1 MPGFQFCCVFLK
13 QQVHGYS
20 LASALLMAY
29 LVSYK
34 CTAVAVQITNA
45 TCATAILDNYIIK
58 SELVG
63 LLWLSTFRGHSSKK
77 FQLGFKKILTGEIK
91 WNAHMSMVIW

>member
-1 MPGFQFCCVFLK
+1 MGRVWP
-13 QQVHGYS
+13 
-20 LASALLMAY
+20 SALLMAY

-63 LLWLSTFRGHSSKK
+63 LLWLSE
-77 FQLGFKKILTGEIK
+77 LEIYL
-91 WNAHMSMVIW
+91 